1 MPNENLGVKDRFVG
15 AVLAGD
21 ARTVFRVGITPVLS
35 SVQRA
40 YVVMMLVLLATLN
53 GMDRMIL
60 SVLLIPI
67 QRDLSISDAG
77 MGMLT
82 GGGFAIVYATAA
94 IPFAR
99 YADIGNRRNLVG
111 ISLAC
116 WSAAAMLCGAATG
129 YFSLMAARLG
139 IAASESSFN
148 PAALSMAADLSRA
161 HRRAT
166 TVGIVMLGS
175 GLGTLI
181 GSALGGAAN
190 AAYGWRA
197 AMMIVGAPGLL
208 VAAIFLLTVP
218 EPARTD
224 LTAAE
229 KIGQTENFGDTI
241 RFFLR
246 VPTFTALCVAFSL
259 YNMAAIGCITW
270 MPSFLI
276 RTHHLD
282 GATMGLWFGIT
293 IGLGGIIG
301 NIGGGV
307 LTDRLSRG
315 GGARWYMLVPAI
327 SAFVQIP
334 IALTLIFT
342 GSSDIALLTM
352 FLFSVVGYF
361 CNASALTAGIQIVRP
376 RMRALISAALFFCTT
391 VIGLGVG
398 PVLVG
403 ALSDHLTPS
412 LGQAALSRAFLVVPV
427 LHFFSG
433 LMFFK
438 GSRTIEA
445 DVRRAST

>member
-1 MPNENLGVKDRFVG
+1 MANGNLGVENQFAVFNTG
-15 AVLAGD
+15 A
-21 ARTVFRVGITPVLS
+21 TPVLS
-35 SVQRA
+35 QVRRA
-40 YVVMMLVLLATLN
+40 YVVFMLVLLATLN

-99 YADIGNRRNLVG
+99 YADVGNRRNLVG
-111 ISLAC
+111 VCLAC

-148 PAALSMAADLSRA
+148 PAALSMVADLSRP

-175 GLGTLI
+175 GLGTLV

-208 VAAIFLLTVP
+208 VAALFLLTVP

-224 LTAAE
+224 LNAAE
-229 KIGQTENFGDTI
+229 KIGRTENLRETVRSLI
-241 RFFLR
+241 RVRTF
-246 VPTFTALCVAFSL
+246 VPLCVAFSL

-270 MPSFLI
+270 MPAFLT

-293 IGLGGIIG
+293 IGVGGILG
-301 NIGGGV
+301 NVGGG
-307 LTDRLSRG
+307 LLADRLSRG
-315 GGARWYMLVPAI
+315 GGAHWYMLIPGI

-334 IALTLIFT
+334 IALTVIFAV
-342 GSSDIALLTM
+342 SSKIALLGM

-376 RMRALISAALFFCTT
+376 RTRALISAALFFCTT

-403 ALSDHLTPS
+403 ALSDYLTPS
-412 LGQAALSRAFLVVPV
+412 LGLAALSHAFLVVPV
-427 LHFFSG
+427 LHFLSG
-433 LMFFK
+433 LMFLK
-438 GSRTIEA
+438 GSRTIEG
-445 DVRRAST
+445 DVRRANA